1 MSIDRIKQLEARV
14 AQAKKDVRATMSI
27 AELSKE
33 SVRDI
38 VQEVGETQSY
48 LSSLFGRSDRE
59 LKSSTI
65 SLRNEIRELVQ
76 EGTDAD
82 AKRLKDIR
90 NRIKDISS
98 VASEAGDDE
107 GEFIR
112 EYGQAAMS
120 GMKRARKFALRGEG
134 GDRDPFGKGLFRT
147 VLGSGVADWMANTD
161 RPGASSRKRS
171 RAELRLR
178 SAEQDLDSE
187 MSGVTPAQQEEER
200 REGEVRQKE
209 IKQKENLVINLLEEI
224 RDNTKFLLTGA
235 GGGIMINGDE
245 AGGGAGADGGGG
257 GLLSS
262 VFNLDN
268 LLMATMLGSPIKG
281 IASRIVASRA
291 GQGVAGLLG
300 LGARSNEMRM
310 ANKLFGLRHGIQGF
324 SAARSTAPG
333 VGSRMAKLSGAA
345 RALGGSRIF
354 AGLISFGI
362 TEALWQVGSAFI
374 DHYNDEVGRA
384 SGVLDS
390 GGMSFDD
397 ATGITRSSTV
407 GVEYDMFGQ
416 PIPGTGAVIYDP
428 SAKPMMR
435 EGVSGTLIEE
445 TSQQSIARGQLR
457 VNEKEILNRIELAL
471 ELRKTGIKNPYT
483 GEMEHDDTRAN
494 NLLLEAQGLIEDRG
508 RMVFSYGPKDAH
520 EAVKMMKFSKNNYN
534 VMLAR
539 LGSLKN
545 TTNVYETT
553 DHGYITQTEDWV
565 KMLNPDSINQQFWQ
579 DFRTHGLSAN
589 EAKIRMMDK
598 AGFDMKPQT
607 LHRAPHEGGSIT
619 NFIPQRRQ
627 DAAAEERRIR
637 QQQGDTRTDFE
648 IKRDSGMLPY
658 DTFDDE
664 GNRIPGY
671 LNPNS
676 PKYNDGKKPQQVSML
691 PSVNN
696 IPRVMKLD
704 RNASG
709 IFDSNLLAM
718 GGGMQEAQM
727 ALVNAPRMSMQNNT
741 NYFSDNFDT
750 PFSDAD
756 RTRMLNGMN
765 NNIYA

>member
-262 VFNLDN
+262 VF
-268 LLMATMLGSPIKG
+268 
-281 IASRIVASRA
+281 
-291 GQGVAGLLG
+291 
-300 LGARSNEMRM
+300 
-310 ANKLFGLRHGIQGF
+310 
-324 SAARSTAPG
+324 
-333 VGSRMAKLSGAA
+333 
-345 RALGGSRIF
+345 
-354 AGLISFGI
+354 
-362 TEALWQVGSAFI
+362 
-374 DHYNDEVGRA
+374 
-384 SGVLDS
+384 
-390 GGMSFDD
+390 
-397 ATGITRSSTV
+397 
-407 GVEYDMFGQ
+407 
-416 PIPGTGAVIYDP
+416 
-428 SAKPMMR
+428 
-435 EGVSGTLIEE
+435 
-445 TSQQSIARGQLR
+445 
-457 VNEKEILNRIELAL
+457 
-471 ELRKTGIKNPYT
+471 
-483 GEMEHDDTRAN
+483 
-494 NLLLEAQGLIEDRG
+494 
-508 RMVFSYGPKDAH
+508 
-520 EAVKMMKFSKNNYN
+520 
-534 VMLAR
+534 
-539 LGSLKN
+539 
-545 TTNVYETT
+545 
-553 DHGYITQTEDWV
+553 
-565 KMLNPDSINQQFWQ
+565 
-579 DFRTHGLSAN
+579 
-589 EAKIRMMDK
+589 
-598 AGFDMKPQT
+598 
-607 LHRAPHEGGSIT
+607 
-619 NFIPQRRQ
+619 
-627 DAAAEERRIR
+627 
-637 QQQGDTRTDFE
+637 
-648 IKRDSGMLPY
+648 
-658 DTFDDE
+658 
-664 GNRIPGY
+664 
-671 LNPNS
+671 
-676 PKYNDGKKPQQVSML
+676 
-691 PSVNN
+691 
-696 IPRVMKLD
+696 
-704 RNASG
+704 
-709 IFDSNLLAM
+709 
-718 GGGMQEAQM
+718 
-727 ALVNAPRMSMQNNT
+727 
-741 NYFSDNFDT
+741 
-750 PFSDAD
+750 
-756 RTRMLNGMN
+756 
-765 NNIYA
+765 